1 MYGVEAAV
9 ILLACL
15 FSLGVLWTAP
25 LWMRVLAGLISSFSR
40 QIDRADKTT
49 EKDLI
54 YPKEEK

>member
-15 FSLGVLWTAP
+15 FSLAVLWTAP
-25 LWMRVLAGLISSFSR
+25 LWMRVLAGLISSLSR
-40 QIDRADKTT
+40 QIDRTDTTT